1 MKNMKRNKFLPLAL
15 ACALC
20 LCLAACGDSFES
32 AMVRAARELESV
44 ESVHA
49 DMSLD
54 MGFGVDILGERS
66 TLEMGMDVSM
76 DTSGG
81 LTSGE
86 LTLDML
92 GVTQPMQ
99 YIVQLDGDD
108 CDVYLSTDGGA
119 SWETSLGLS
128 GEGPGAADNAGSYNA
143 WDMASFYLEFGGSFG
158 DAVEE
163 TVNGAECRRYDGVL
177 PGGKLGEAFALS
189 GGSSLAELPEDM
201 SPADAPLSIWLE
213 KSSGLPRR
221 ITVDMTE
228 AMSAYLAASLQAEGV
243 DGAAVEVSRVFV
255 SIDFGGYNQTVPA
268 TPPAA

>member
-1 MKNMKRNKFLPLAL
+1 MKRNKFLPLAL

-92 GVTQPMQ
+92 GVTLPMQ
-99 YIVQLDGDD
+99 YIVELDGDD

-119 SWETSLGLS
+119 NWETSLGLS
-128 GEGPGAADNAGSYNA
+128 GEGLTQGELPRLEAA
-143 WDMASFYLEFGGSFG
+143 
-158 DAVEE
+158 
-163 TVNGAECRRYDGVL
+163 NGVQVQAQLPQQLDLFQRPGVL
-177 PGGKLGEAFALS
+177 L
-189 GGSSLAELPEDM
+189 
-201 SPADAPLSIWLE
+201 
-213 KSSGLPRR
+213 
-221 ITVDMTE
+221 
-228 AMSAYLAASLQAEGV
+228 
-243 DGAAVEVSRVFV
+243 
-255 SIDFGGYNQTVPA
+255 
-268 TPPAA
+268 